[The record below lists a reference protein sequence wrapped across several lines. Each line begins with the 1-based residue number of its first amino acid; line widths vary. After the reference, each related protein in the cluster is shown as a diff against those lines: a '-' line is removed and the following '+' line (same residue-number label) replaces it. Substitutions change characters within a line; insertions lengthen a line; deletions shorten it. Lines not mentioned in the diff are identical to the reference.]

1 MRRSFRTRICFSG
14 WIPRVGTLGWYA
26 MPFQGMGSVPWFWHG
41 NWNRDEG
48 PVLGPVLGTVL
59 CTVLCTVADRVAGQS
74 GRTEWQDTVAGHG
87 GRTRWWT
94 RWWTRWQG
102 ETPSF
107 HLP

>member
-59 CTVLCTVADRVAGQS
+59 CTVVCTVADRVAGQS
-74 GRTEWQDTVAGHG
+74 GR
-87 GRTRWWT
+87 T